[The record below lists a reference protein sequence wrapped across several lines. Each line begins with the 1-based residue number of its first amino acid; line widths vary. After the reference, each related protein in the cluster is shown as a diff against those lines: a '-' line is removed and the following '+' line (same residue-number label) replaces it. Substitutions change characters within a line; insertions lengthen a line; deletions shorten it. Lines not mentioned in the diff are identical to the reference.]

1 MATAKF
7 IKYQPTQYA
16 HNSGTPVFTEKR
28 LQDMSDNYFNS
39 YIDLVKKTN
48 SRQDLLDSLAPKK
61 SSTNDN
67 DSVNSSSFVVGGLSG
82 IDDITKQAKDMAEF
96 RLGLDFRGM
105 DKAAQLRE
113 NESQANFGRT
123 SKLTDQTFNWQR
135 MINQDTEDAR
145 TQRNTNTLNRDR
157 EAQTMGIDQE
167 NFATR
172 RAIGLASRRLG
183 A

>member
-1 MATAKF
+1 MQVGSL
-7 IKYQPTQYA
+7 IGQ
-16 HNSGTPVFTEKR
+16 SLG
-28 LQDMSDNYFNS
+28 DMSDDEFSNYLS
-39 YIDLVKKTN
+39 KIDKTN
-48 SRQDLLDSLAPKK
+48 NRLRQLYKNDDTWSNNKTGST
-61 SSTNDN
+61 SSDN
-67 DSVNSSSFVVGGLSG
+67 NSQQPGVSIGGLSG

-123 SKLTDQTFNWQR
+123 SKLADQTFNWQR
-135 MINQDTEDAR
+135 MINQDTEGAK
-145 TQRNTNTLNRDR
+145 TQRNTDILNRER

-183 A
+183 S